1 MTPEKCDEN
10 TQPNLGLWRNGKL
23 NTGKKSFR
31 NSCWNAVWEIEI
43 QTDTHHRRSITL
55 NEKLKLDYFFLL
67 TLFFNSASRLYIIM
81 NQLSAKEWMV
91 LQTRSLL
98 ELFSWHFWLFV
109 SEVFPLAH
117 LDTLLRKAMVRLS
130 SEKLAFER

>member
-1 MTPEKCDEN
+1 MMTPEECDEN

-23 NTGKKSFR
+23 NTGKKSYICFR

-67 TLFFNSASRLYIIM
+67 TLFFNIASRLYNEPIKCKRMNGFANQSTFRIIFVTF
-81 NQLSAKEWMV
+81 LAFC
-91 LQTRSLL
+91 LRSL
-98 ELFSWHFWLFV
+98 S
-109 SEVFPLAH
+109 PC
-117 LDTLLRKAMVRLS
+117 TLRHPAKKGHGAIVLRKA
-130 SEKLAFER
+130 